1 MIRIVVAEDEQ
12 LTRDAVVALLN
23 LEADLQVVA
32 TASDGPGAIDT
43 LRVHRPDVALLD
55 LEMPFLDGVQV
66 IERVAREHPT
76 LRCIILTRHAR
87 PGVLRRALTA
97 GVAAF
102 VSKTV
107 PAATLAQVIRRVHR
121 GGRYVDPELAI
132 TALGTQDHP
141 LTDRELEVLRHVH
154 PAATATDIGT
164 AIHLSPGT
172 VRNYLSSAMHK
183 LGVHTR
189 LEAAEQ
195 ARDHG
200 WL

>member
-12 LTRDAVVALLN
+12 LMREAVVSLLN
-23 LEADLQVVA
+23 LETDLQIVG
-32 TASDGPGAIDT
+32 TASDGTGAIDT
-43 LRVHRPDVALLD
+43 MRVHRPDVALLD
-55 LEMPFLDGVQV
+55 LEMPLLDGVQV
-66 IERVAREHPT
+66 AERMAIENPAV
-76 LRCIILTRHAR
+76 RCIILTRHAR

-97 GVAAF
+97 GVVAF

-107 PAATLAQVIRRVHR
+107 PAATLAQIIRRVHR

-132 TALGTQDHP
+132 TALDSQDHP
-141 LTDRELEVLRHVH
+141 LTPRELDVLRHVH
-154 PAATATDIGT
+154 PGNTATDIGL
-164 AIHLSPGT
+164 AVHLAPGT

-189 LEAAEQ
+189 LQAAER

>member
-12 LTRDAVVALLN
+12 LTREAVVSLLN
-23 LEADLQVVA
+23 LETDLQIVG
-32 TASDGPGAIDT
+32 TASDGLGAINT
-43 LRVHRPDVALLD
+43 LRVHRPDIALLD
-55 LEMPFLDGVQV
+55 LEMPILDGVQV
-66 IERVAREHPT
+66 VERMAIENPS

-107 PAATLAQVIRRVHR
+107 PAATLAQIIRRVHR

-132 TALGTQDHP
+132 TALDTQDHP
-141 LTDRELEVLRHVH
+141 LTARELDVLRHVH
-154 PAATATDIGT
+154 PAATATDIGR

-172 VRNYLSSAMHK
+172 VRNYLSSSMHK

>member
-1 MIRIVVAEDEQ
+1 MIRLVMAEDEQ
-12 LTRDAVVALLN
+12 LMREAVVSLLN
-23 LEADLQVVA
+23 LESDLQIVG
-32 TASDGPGAIDT
+32 TASDGTGAIEK
-43 LRVHRPDVALLD
+43 LRAHRPDIALLD
-55 LEMPFLDGVQV
+55 LEMPVLDGVQV
-66 IERVAREHPT
+66 AERMAVEDPS

-87 PGVLRRALTA
+87 PGVLRRALSA
-97 GVAAF
+97 GVAGF

-107 PAATLAQVIRRVHR
+107 PAATLAQIIRRVHR

-132 TALGTQDHP
+132 TALDTQDNP
-141 LTDRELEVLRHVH
+141 LTARELQVLRHVH
-154 PAATATDIGT
+154 PAATATDI
-164 AIHLSPGT
+164 ARAVHLSSGT

-189 LEAAEQ
+189 LQAVEH

>member
-1 MIRIVVAEDEQ
+1 MIRLVVAEDER
-12 LTRDAVVALLN
+12 LMREAVVSLLS
-23 LEADLQVVA
+23 LELDFQIVG
-32 TASDGPGAIDT
+32 TASDGMQALEA
-43 LRVHRPDVALLD
+43 LRAHRPNIALLD
-55 LEMPFLDGVQV
+55 LEMPMLDGVQV
-66 IERVAREHPT
+66 AERVMRENPA

-87 PGVLRRALTA
+87 PGVLRRAMTA

-107 PAATLAQVIRRVHR
+107 SAATLAQIIRRVHR

-132 TALGTQDHP
+132 AALGIEDHP
-141 LTDRELEVLRHVH
+141 LTERELEVLRHVH
-154 PAATATDIGT
+154 PASTATDIGGT
-164 AIHLSPGT
+164 IHLSPGT